1 MNRQTLKQ
9 LVIGS
14 YSGGD
19 LDPKKVNKIA
29 DLLSKNELR
38 LYIKALKN
46 WEKQNKITIEVPS
59 DGGFSLEELQDVFPD
74 KKLVINVDPS
84 LLLGMRLTDND
95 DLYEMSLKNSLEK
108 ITEHIKEQ
116 YD

>member
-14 YSGGD
+14 YSNGD
-19 LDPKKVNKIA
+19 LDAKKVNKIA
-29 DLLSKNELR
+29 DLLTKNELR

-46 WEKQNKITIEVPS
+46 WEKQNMITIEIPQ
-59 DGGFSLEELQDVFPD
+59 DGGFSLDELQDVFPD
-74 KKLVINVDPS
+74 KKLVVNVDPS

-95 DLYEMSLKNSLEK
+95 DLYEMSLRNSLEK

>member
-9 LVIGS
+9 LVISS
-14 YSGGD
+14 YSNGD
-19 LDPKKVNKIA
+19 LDAKKVNKIA
-29 DLLSKNELR
+29 GLLSKPEMK
-38 LYIKALKN
+38 LYIRALKN
-46 WEKQNKITIEVPS
+46 WEKQNKITIEVAN
-59 DGGFSLEELQDVFPD
+59 DGGFNVEELQDVFPD
-74 KKLVINVDPS
+74 KKLVINVDSS

>member
-14 YSGGD
+14 YSNGD
-19 LDPKKVNKIA
+19 LDAKKINKIA
-29 DLLSKNELR
+29 DLLTKNELR

-46 WEKQNKITIEVPS
+46 WEKQNKIIIEVPA
-59 DGGFSLEELQDVFPD
+59 DGRLNVEELQDVFPD
-74 KKLVINVDPS
+74 KKLVITIDPS

-95 DLYEMSLKNSLEK
+95 DLYEMSLRNSLEK